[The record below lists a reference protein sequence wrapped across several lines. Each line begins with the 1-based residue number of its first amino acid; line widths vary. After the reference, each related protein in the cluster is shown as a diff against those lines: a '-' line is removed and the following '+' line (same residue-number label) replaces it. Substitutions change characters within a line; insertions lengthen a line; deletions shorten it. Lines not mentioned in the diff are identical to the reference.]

1 MVTAYP
7 PGGGIALP
15 RAIGNFLTEM
25 NSTEVPYYVANYVEG
40 HLHINV
46 ELLQWIVV
54 IAAAFLLALEHT
66 EWRSDILTALLI
78 PVIAINLPGSI
89 MGFLRGEIGHW
100 LAFILVI
107 LRLFFHEHI
116 PRELEYPAA
125 LLLLCVTAPSH
136 VVALRSS
143 VLAQIV
149 CLLIGIWIA
158 YQHSTA
164 AGDVGSTLTRGR
176 HMPVT
181 IAIIALIAVPAII
194 LIQAF

>member
-1 MVTAYP
+1 MVTSVP

-15 RAIGNFLTEM
+15 RAIGSFLTEV
-25 NSTEVPYYVANYVEG
+25 NSAEVPYYVSNYVEG

-46 ELLQWIVV
+46 ELLQWIIVV
-54 IAAAFLLALEHT
+54 AAAFLLALEHT

-78 PVIAINLPGSI
+78 PVIAINLPGSVL
-89 MGFLRGEIGHW
+89 GFFRGEIGHW

-125 LLLLCVTAPSH
+125 LLLILVTAPSH
-136 VVALRSS
+136 LVALRSS
-143 VLAQIV
+143 VIAQVV
-149 CLLIGIWIA
+149 CLVIGIWIA

-164 AGDVGSTLTRGR
+164 AGDVGSTFTRGR
-176 HMPVT
+176 HVPVT
-181 IAIIALIAVPAII
+181 LAIIALIAVPALI
-194 LIQAF
+194 LVQAF